1 MRVHVTGTLEGQPES
16 VLWDEG
22 ELVGGED
29 VLRLVRIVADLED
42 YDLGHPEE
50 ATTAI
55 MVALDTVRDV
65 DVVGDVDAD

>member
-1 MRVHVTGTLEGQPES
+1 MRVHVTGTLGGQAAS

-22 ELVGGED
+22 LLVGGEE
-29 VLRLVRIVADLED
+29 VLRLVRIVADLEE

-65 DVVGDVDAD
+65 DVDDEPAE